1 MMRNSTR
8 LMRKMGANNKGVTMF
23 EVIMYVVGLLVLM
36 VILSPFFM
44 FMMYVLVFS
53 LSIAWLLFIYGVI
66 GLPWYVIRRIRQQF
80 RHVAHPPGERPTGI
94 GRKPAVFGQRRPQ
107 GSTSRSWTSTV
118 ISRVG
123 PPSMPTV

>member
-1 MMRNSTR
+1 
-8 LMRKMGANNKGVTMF
+8 MF

-80 RHVAHPPGERPTGI
+80 R
-94 GRKPAVFGQRRPQ
+94 RR
-107 GSTSRSWTSTV
+107 T
-118 ISRVG
+118 
-123 PPSMPTV
+123 

>member
-1 MMRNSTR
+1 
-8 LMRKMGANNKGVTMF
+8 MRKMGANNKGVTMF

-80 RHVAHPPGERPTGI
+80 R
-94 GRKPAVFGQRRPQ
+94 RR
-107 GSTSRSWTSTV
+107 T
-118 ISRVG
+118 
-123 PPSMPTV
+123 

>member
-1 MMRNSTR
+1 
-8 LMRKMGANNKGVTMF
+8 MRKMGANNKGVTMF

-36 VILSPFFM
+36 IILSPFFM

-80 RHVAHPPGERPTGI
+80 R
-94 GRKPAVFGQRRPQ
+94 RR
-107 GSTSRSWTSTV
+107 T
-118 ISRVG
+118 
-123 PPSMPTV
+123 